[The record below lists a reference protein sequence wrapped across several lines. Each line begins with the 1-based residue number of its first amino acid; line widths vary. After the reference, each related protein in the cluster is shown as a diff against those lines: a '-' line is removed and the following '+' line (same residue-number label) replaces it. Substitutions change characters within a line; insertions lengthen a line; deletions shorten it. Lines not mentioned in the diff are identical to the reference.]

1 MFPKSRKYRKAVSYT
16 HLDVYKRQAQD
27 YRQPAFDTPV
37 ALVIGSEGKGISR
50 LVKEECDVML
60 TLPMEGTISSLN
72 ASVACAVLLY
82 QIHAKRF
89 PLK

>member
-1 MFPKSRKYRKAVSYT
+1 MRN
-16 HLDVYKRQAQD
+16 AQD

-72 ASVACAVLLY
+72 ASVACGVLCY
-82 QIHAKRF
+82 EIARQRAGIKAKG
-89 PLK
+89 

>member
-1 MFPKSRKYRKAVSYT
+1 
-16 HLDVYKRQAQD
+16 
-27 YRQPAFDTPV
+27 
-37 ALVIGSEGKGISR
+37 
-50 LVKEECDVML
+50 ML